1 MTSNPEGLSV
11 VSLVLSDGTLMRAI
25 AKGSVLCP
33 MPEILQFQT
42 WSSDFAFVIYYFFQC
57 TNLYVY
63 INVG

>member
-42 WSSDFAFVIYYFFQC
+42 
-57 TNLYVY
+57 
-63 INVG
+63 